1 MSVKVNMRS
10 YNYLILYL
18 IPEEL
23 IQKNKI
29 LQLQWENIRTLIP
42 CLLKSLFSGNIEVK
56 LHELDKIFT
65 GITKLKKVP
74 ESNILGKTASL
85 WYYLTKIFHQSLGPR
100 IGSFTEELLKYWIDT
115 GGIYEVVGQNITL
128 EKALKILA
136 DINIKSKARLDF
148 ILKSTNRAVIV
159 ELRMSEHTG
168 GRTAQ
173 ESLLDKIVQILKLLE
188 NQANLRQKLISKG
201 FYEIDFSIG
210 ILFNENHE
218 LLTKE
223 NVNIGRLTSLL
234 SYIMEERHVWGALK
248 ELSIKYQYKMCNST
262 IITFEKIKDEL
273 SNLNSRKICLYEP
286 FSNFRIWLKILFGDE
301 FLKEFTGSNFSEL
314 LSKYGSIIA
323 DDVWLFYTVLINE
336 LKIAKQ
342 FGYTNVRRIYE
353 DLKISELPKLFINRL
368 YNAKLSLND
377 YLQQL
382 NRLIEDI
389 TNTVIKIYEKKGQ
402 SLRLL
407 ETNDIV
413 ASFEYLKQLCICALA
428 LYLTRDYKHDS
439 EFKEC
444 RWE

>member
-1 MSVKVNMRS
+1 LSVKINTQS
-10 YNYLILYL
+10 YNYVILYL

-42 CLLKSLFSGNIEVK
+42 CLLKSLYSGNIEVK

-65 GITKLKKVP
+65 GITKLKNVP
-74 ESNILGKTASL
+74 KSNILGKVASL

-100 IGSFTEELLKYWIDT
+100 IGSFTEELLKYWIDS
-115 GGIYEVVGQNITL
+115 GGIYEVIGQNITL

-136 DINIKSKARLDF
+136 NINIKSRARLDF
-148 ILKSTNRAVIV
+148 VLKGTNRAVIV

-173 ESLLDKIVQILKLLE
+173 ESLLDKIVQILRLLE
-188 NQANLRQKLISKG
+188 NPVNLRQNLINKKI
-201 FYEIDFSIG
+201 YEIEFAIG

-223 NVNIGRLTSLL
+223 NVNIGRLTSLI

-248 ELSIKYQYKMCNST
+248 ELSNKYKMSDSSE
-262 IITFEKIKDEL
+262 ITFDKIKNEL

-286 FSNFRIWLKILFGDE
+286 NTNFKIWLKILFDDE
-301 FLKEFTGSNFSEL
+301 FLKEFIGLSLGEL
-314 LSKYGSIIA
+314 LLKYGSIIA

-342 FGYTNVRRIYE
+342 FGYTNVRKIYE
-353 DLKISELPKLFINRL
+353 DLKTSEIPRFFINI

-382 NRLIEDI
+382 NQLIENSA
-389 TNTVIKIYEKKGQ
+389 NTVIRIYERKGQ

-428 LYLTRDYKHDS
+428 LYLTIDHKRDS

>member
-1 MSVKVNMRS
+1 VKINTQS
-10 YNYLILYL
+10 YNYVILYL

-42 CLLKSLFSGNIEVK
+42 CLLKSLYSGNIEVK

-65 GITKLKKVP
+65 GITKLKNVP
-74 ESNILGKTASL
+74 KSNILGKVASL

-100 IGSFTEELLKYWIDT
+100 IGSFTEELLKYWIDS
-115 GGIYEVVGQNITL
+115 GGIYEVIGQNITL
-128 EKALKILA
+128 ERALKILA
-136 DINIKSKARLDF
+136 DINIKSRARLDF
-148 ILKSTNRAVIV
+148 VLKSTNRAVIV

-188 NQANLRQKLISKG
+188 NPVNLRQNLINKKI
-201 FYEIDFSIG
+201 YEIEFAIG

-223 NVNIGRLTSLL
+223 NVNIGRLASLV

-248 ELSIKYQYKMCNST
+248 ELSNKYKMCDST
-262 IITFEKIKDEL
+262 EITFDKIKNEL

-286 FSNFRIWLKILFGDE
+286 NTNFKIWLKILFGDE
-301 FLKEFTGSNFSEL
+301 FLKEFIGLSLGEL
-314 LSKYGSIIA
+314 LLKYGSIIA
-323 DDVWLFYTVLINE
+323 DDVWFFYTVLINE

-342 FGYTNVRRIYE
+342 FGHTNVRKIYE
-353 DLKISELPKLFINRL
+353 DLETSEIPRFFINI

-382 NRLIEDI
+382 NQLIENSA
-389 TNTVIKIYEKKGQ
+389 NTVIRIYERKGQ

-428 LYLTRDYKHDS
+428 LYLTIDHKRDS

>member
-1 MSVKVNMRS
+1 LSVKINTQS
-10 YNYLILYL
+10 YNYVILYL

-42 CLLKSLFSGNIEVK
+42 CLLKSLYSGNIEVK

-65 GITKLKKVP
+65 GITKLKDVP
-74 ESNILGKTASL
+74 KSNILGKVASL

-100 IGSFTEELLKYWIDT
+100 IGSFTEELLKYWIDS
-115 GGIYEVVGQNITL
+115 GGIYEVIGQNITL

-136 DINIKSKARLDF
+136 NINIKSRARLDF
-148 ILKSTNRAVIV
+148 VLKSTNRAVIV

-188 NQANLRQKLISKG
+188 NHANLRQNLINKKI
-201 FYEIDFSIG
+201 YEIEFAIG

-223 NVNIGRLTSLL
+223 NVNIGRLTSLI

-248 ELSIKYQYKMCNST
+248 ELSNKYKMCDSSE
-262 IITFEKIKDEL
+262 ITFDKIKDEL

-286 FSNFRIWLKILFGDE
+286 STNFKIWLKILFGDE
-301 FLKEFTGSNFSEL
+301 FLKEFIGLSLGEL
-314 LSKYGSIIA
+314 LLKYGSIIA

-342 FGYTNVRRIYE
+342 FGYTNVRKIYE
-353 DLKISELPKLFINRL
+353 DLKTSEIPRFFINL

-382 NRLIEDI
+382 NQLIENSA
-389 TNTVIKIYEKKGQ
+389 NTVIRIYERKGQ

-428 LYLTRDYKHDS
+428 LYLTIDHKRDS

>member
-1 MSVKVNMRS
+1 
-10 YNYLILYL
+10 
-18 IPEEL
+18 
-23 IQKNKI
+23 
-29 LQLQWENIRTLIP
+29 LQWENIRTLIP
-42 CLLKSLFSGNIEVK
+42 CLLKSLYNGNIEVK

-65 GITKLKKVP
+65 GITKLKNIP

-100 IGSFTEELLKYWIDT
+100 LGSFTEELLKYWI
-115 GGIYEVVGQNITL
+115 GSGNIYEVVGQNITL

-148 ILKSTNRAVIV
+148 VLKSANRAVLV

-188 NQANLRQKLISKG
+188 NPPNLRQNLINKG
-201 FYEIDFSIG
+201 IYEIEFSIG

-218 LLTKE
+218 LLTKD
-223 NVNIGRLTSLL
+223 NVNTGRLTSLV
-234 SYIMEERHVWGALK
+234 SYIMEERHIWGALK
-248 ELSIKYQYKMCNST
+248 ELSNKYKMCDST
-262 IITFEKIKDEL
+262 IITAEKIKDEL
-273 SNLNSRKICLYEP
+273 SNLNSRRICLHEP
-286 FSNFRIWLKILFGDE
+286 HSNFKIWLKILFGDE
-301 FLKEFTGSNFSEL
+301 FLKEFTGSSLNEL

-323 DDVWLFYTVLINE
+323 DDLWLFYTVLINE
-336 LKIAKQ
+336 LKITRQ

-353 DLKISELPKLFINRL
+353 DLKMSEIPKLFINNL
-368 YNAKLSLND
+368 YNAKLSLSD

-382 NRLIEDI
+382 NQLIENSVNI
-389 TNTVIKIYEKKGQ
+389 VIKIYEKKGQ
-402 SLRLL
+402 PLRLL
-407 ETNDIV
+407 ETNDII
-413 ASFEYLKQLCICALA
+413 ANFEYLKQLCICALA
-428 LYLTRDYKHDS
+428 LYLTIDYKGDS